1 MGLASYGTDRYVKE
15 MWKCVAVKE
24 DGGREINFPREEF
37 FDFIRTLKKE
47 SVDKDLFQIRAD
59 VAFAAQAVLE
69 KSTFLLM
76 EEDVYKRQPIWRS
89 PSRWTGLPD
98 GGAPASS
105 IGRRSPAFT

>member
-24 DGGREINFPREEF
+24 DGGREINVPREEF

-47 SVDKDLFQIRAD
+47 SVGKDLFQIRAD

-76 EEDVYKRQPIWRS
+76 EELNQVQK
-89 PSRWTGLPD
+89 TVLF
-98 GGAPASS
+98 
-105 IGRRSPAFT
+105 RRSCPQ